1 MVQNKVQGTLGRVW
15 GHSVVRV
22 SDTYFLAVCNC
33 GFTNTQRSSLFKRQI
48 TRLLVNPYLVFT
60 TRYMYCHGHRLIIF
74 APGNFPS
81 EIETR
86 SLSFSTLLVWR
97 SHICITSLTALR
109 FFD

>member
-1 MVQNKVQGTLGRVW
+1 MSLFLCCTGLGTMV
-15 GHSVVRV
+15 VVRV

-33 GFTNTQRSSLFKRQI
+33 GFINTVYSP
-48 TRLLVNPYLVFT
+48 LLNGKSRDHKQTHTWYL
-60 TRYMYCHGHRLIIF
+60 
-74 APGNFPS
+74 PQGNFPS

>member
-1 MVQNKVQGTLGRVW
+1 MSVFLCCVGLGTMVQNMVQGTLGRVW
-15 GHSVVRV
+15 RHSVVCV
-22 SDTYFLAVCNC
+22 SDTYFLATANHA
-33 GFTNTQRSSLFKRQI
+33 I
-48 TRLLVNPYLVFT
+48 TSKP
-60 TRYMYCHGHRLIIF
+60 I
-74 APGNFPS
+74 PGNFPS

>member
-1 MVQNKVQGTLGRVW
+1 MSFSLLHRIGHNGGKQGTRYIGQI
-15 GHSVVRV
+15 
-22 SDTYFLAVCNC
+22 CNS
-33 GFTNTQRSSLFKRQI
+33 GFANTVYSL
-48 TRLLVNPYLVFT
+48 LLNGKSRDHKQTHTWYL
-60 TRYMYCHGHRLIIF
+60 
-74 APGNFPS
+74 PQGNFPS